1 AGGNSAGRSPDCA
14 DGRGSARVLAAAAVT
29 AAGAGA
35 AVDGSGLG
43 AVAAPAAQVDSSLIR
58 LGISAL
64 ATSTV
69 DGPGATGAA
78 VSCPAPVTSS
88 TREIRVT
95 EPLRSPSRATR
106 STSDTEVTGRA
117 PLPPAPAVDTCAS
130 AAAE

>member
-1 AGGNSAGRSPDCA
+1 MSAAGGNSAGRSPDCA

-43 AVAAPAAQVDSSLIR
+43 AMASPAAEVDSSLIR

-88 TREIRVT
+88 TRDIRVN
-95 EPLRSPSRATR
+95 EPLRTPTRPTRPTTASHATR
-106 STSDTEVTGRA
+106 ST
-117 PLPPAPAVDTCAS
+117 PLTPD
-130 AAAE
+130 